1 MVNGLD
7 HFDQPGHSGRGLGMP
22 HIGFHRTQ
30 PQRLLSIAI
39 GAVGGQKSVRLN
51 RIAQSRAGTVGLHHI
66 HIGHSQP
73 RGGHRR
79 TDNTFL
85 GRPIRRGQTIRRTI
99 LIDGATTNHC
109 QHRMAIAAGIAQ
121 TLQQHQ
127 TSALAETGPIGA
139 SGKRFAPP
147 IRR

>member
-1 MVNGLD
+1 M
-7 HFDQPGHSGRGLGMP
+7 
-22 HIGFHRTQ
+22 
-30 PQRLLSIAI
+30 
-39 GAVGGQKSVRLN
+39 RLN

-109 QHRMAIAAGIAQ
+109 QHRMAIAAGITQ